1 MKSGWPKVLD
11 LSSLEIPDNYAVLK
25 VFFFFFTMEG
35 GSVGRGEPGSRGDRI

>member
-25 VFFFFFTMEG
+25 VFFFFFYDG
-35 GSVGRGEPGSRGDRI
+35 GRISGAGRAGLPR